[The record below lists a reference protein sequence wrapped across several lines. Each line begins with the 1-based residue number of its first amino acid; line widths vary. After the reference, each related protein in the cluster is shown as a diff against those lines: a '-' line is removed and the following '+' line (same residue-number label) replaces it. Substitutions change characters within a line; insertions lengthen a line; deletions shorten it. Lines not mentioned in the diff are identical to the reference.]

1 MGHMAPGGRTFEC
14 LVNAVHCSL
23 KKLEA
28 RCVSG
33 IAFRQG
39 RSSGF
44 QGRRSNWGAQA
55 VIPLVAD
62 SKPSVPFW
70 VQRAFFPAVLSHF
83 QNPAGPEQL
92 QQVADRAHQLP
103 LAADILFATHAEAA
117 KTALF
122 LDLSEDRLDDRLA
135 HLVSGAASL
144 GS

>member
-1 MGHMAPGGRTFEC
+1 M
-14 LVNAVHCSL
+14 S
-23 KKLEA
+23 

-33 IAFRQG
+33 IAFCQG
-39 RSSGF
+39 RFSGL
-44 QGRRSNWGAQA
+44 QGWCSIWGAQA
-55 VIPLVAD
+55 VIPLVVY
-62 SKPSVPFW
+62 SKLSVPFW
-70 VQRAFFPAVLSHF
+70 VKRAPFPAVLCHF

-103 LAADILFATHAEAA
+103 LAADILLAAQAEAA

-135 HLVSGAASL
+135 HLVHGAANL